1 MRLLN
6 HLATGAEPPP
16 SRFARLDEPRYRR
29 EVVEQF
35 HYLYY
40 HAYAQTWME
49 TYWLGVPVHK
59 CPLDLWI
66 YQEIIVAE
74 RPDVIIETGT
84 YRGGSALYL
93 STMCDVVNRGRVY
106 TIDVNETPDRP
117 EHPRLEYLVGSSTSD
132 EIFAAVQH
140 RIRPGERVLVI
151 LDSDH
156 SREHVRREL
165 ERYSAFTDVGAHLIV
180 EDTNVNAHPVYH
192 SFGPG
197 PMEAVHDF
205 LADHPEFSI
214 DHGCEK
220 FFLTFNPRGYLRRNA
235 PSSDA
240 PKPPRPR
247 PAAPVRVDRET
258 AQQSVLERHVRDLI
272 AENETLR
279 TEIRHRDTHAAA
291 RQAAD
296 AERDRYTRSL
306 EQDLSRIYG
315 GKLWKTISGLRKFG
329 RK

>member
-1 MRLLN
+1 MRLLD
-6 HLATGAEPPP
+6 HQSTGAEPPP
-16 SRFARLDEPRYRR
+16 ARFARLDEPRYRR

-40 HAYAQTWME
+40 HASAETWMQ
-49 TYWLGVPVHK
+49 TSWLGVPVHK

-74 RPDVIIETGT
+74 APDVIIETGT
-84 YRGGSALYL
+84 ARGGSALYL
-93 STMCDVVNRGRVY
+93 ATICDVVKRGRVY

-132 EIFAAVQH
+132 EMFAAIQQ

-165 ERYSAFTDVGAHLIV
+165 ERYSVFTAVGGHLIV
-180 EDTNVNAHPVYH
+180 EDTNVNGHPVYH

-214 DHGCEK
+214 DRGCEK

-235 PSSDA
+235 PGSAA

-247 PAAPVRVDRET
+247 PSAPSRADRET
-258 AQQSVLERHVRDLI
+258 AQQIALERQVSDLLS
-272 AENETLR
+272 ENETLR
-279 TEIRHRDTHAAA
+279 TEIRQRDSHTAA
-291 RQAAD
+291 RQIAD
-296 AERDRYTRSL
+296 AERDRYTQSL
-306 EQDLSRIYG
+306 EQDLSRIHN
-315 GKLWKTISGLRKFG
+315 GKIWKAISRLRRIG
-329 RK
+329 RR